1 MDIKLTERERSVI
14 HGFANGLD
22 AEAIAEQ
29 LGITTEQVEQAS
41 LNVLHK
47 LFSGAIQYTL
57 ENSETVESPNDEL
70 VAV

>member
-1 MDIKLTERERSVI
+1 MDTKLTERERSVI
-14 HGFANGLD
+14 RGFAQGLE

-57 ENSETVESPNDEL
+57 ESTESTETPSDEL